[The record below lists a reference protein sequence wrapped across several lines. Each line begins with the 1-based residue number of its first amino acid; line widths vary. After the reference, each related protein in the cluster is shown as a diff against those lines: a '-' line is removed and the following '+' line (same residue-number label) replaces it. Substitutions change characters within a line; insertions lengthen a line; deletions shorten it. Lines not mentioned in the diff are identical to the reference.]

1 MRASVLSAAVIIAVA
16 MSACGGS
23 GNNGKSG
30 NIGNQTAAPSTVTT
44 IQGVAATGAPL
55 VGATVQAIQASNSA
69 VCLQGTVTGTDGSFQ
84 LTAQTGQSGC
94 TIPYLLYAQTA
105 QGPLLAVMPTGEALP
120 ANGTVTMNL
129 TPITTAIYFGTVPV
143 SSTANSAALAQ
154 ALTNVSASSFA
165 ATQNNLLQALQQLYP
180 AAIYPGV
187 TWSGFDPDAVFT
199 ANHTGI
205 DFVFDN
211 MVLTLPLTVSV
222 QASSVTTSVT
232 NPATG
237 QTVTMTSS
245 ESGGSAGAV
254 SQLQPLSSSVVQNGA
269 TVSFTGINYDSE
281 GVLNTVT
288 AVDAGGAPW
297 AGAMISDIGTN
308 AVAGT
313 GQQTSLTANGT
324 GGFNWSSPVVA
335 GLTFNLNASDS
346 NLPAVAMV
354 CESIGGAQT
363 STDVLIPSNAQ
374 PITDPAQLT
383 GISFN
388 RYYANCSQGGT
399 SPAMTTGNYLSID
412 GAGNADFTV
421 TSNGTT
427 SNIAIPEATFASSLN
442 GTAYTGNNA
451 KAADVWYAYQYQ
463 TATGLT
469 RYAIVEHRV
478 PTAAQLGSVAL
489 WLQ

>member
-1 MRASVLSAAVIIAVA
+1 M
-16 MSACGGS
+16 
-23 GNNGKSG
+23 
-30 NIGNQTAAPSTVTT
+30 TT

-55 VGATVQAIQASNSA
+55 VGATVQAIQASNGA
-69 VCLQGTVTGTDGSFQ
+69 VCLQGTVTGADGSFQ

-105 QGPLLAVMPTGEALP
+105 QGPLVAAMATGEALP
-120 ANGTVTMNL
+120 ANGAVTMSL

-143 SSTANSAALAQ
+143 SSTVSSAALAQ
-154 ALTNVSASSFA
+154 ALTNVSASSFST
-165 ATQNNLLQALQQLYP
+165 TQNNLLQTLQQLYP
-180 AAIYPGV
+180 ASTYPGV
-187 TWSGFDPDAVFT
+187 TWSGFDPYAVFT

-205 DFVFDN
+205 DFAFDN
-211 MVLTLPLTVSV
+211 MALTLPLKESV
-222 QASSVTTSVT
+222 QATSVTTSVT

-237 QTVTMTSS
+237 QAFTITSS
-245 ESGGSAGAV
+245 DSGGSAGSVA
-254 SQLQPLSSSVVQNGA
+254 QLQPLSSSVVQNGT
-269 TVSFTGINYDSE
+269 TVSYTGINYESE
-281 GVLNTVT
+281 GVLDTVT

-297 AGAMISDIGTN
+297 AGATISDIGTN

-335 GLTFNLNASDS
+335 GLTFDQNAGDS

-354 CESIGGAQT
+354 CESIGGAQI
-363 STDVLIPSNAQ
+363 SSDVLIPSNAQ
-374 PITDPAQLT
+374 LVTDPTQLI

-388 RYYANCSQGGT
+388 RYYAGCSQGGT
-399 SPAMTTGNYLSID
+399 SPATTTGNYLSID
-412 GAGNADFTV
+412 GSGNADFTV
-421 TSNGTT
+421 TNNGAT
-427 SNIAIPEATFASSLN
+427 SNIAIPEATFTASLN
-442 GTAYTGNNA
+442 GTPYTEDNA